1 VVVGFAGS
9 GNMAAAMARGWA
21 GAEGGPAE
29 MLFTDSGSGR
39 AVALAEEVGGRALGS
54 NAELSELS
62 DLLVLAVK
70 PKALDEVAGEA
81 QASAA
86 VVSLLGATS
95 LDRVADAF
103 PSATAVRVMPNLAVE
118 VRRGTLCVAAAP
130 GADEAPLAEVESL
143 LSLLGRVVEISDEQF
158 DAATAVMGCSPA
170 YFALAVEAIAA
181 AGAAD
186 GLDAE
191 LAHSLTID
199 AAAGTAELLR
209 ERDPAEVREAVASP
223 GGSTEAGLEA
233 LEAGNVAEGFA
244 EAVRASLARMRG

>member
-39 AVALAEEVGGRALGS
+39 AVALAEEVGGRALSS

-70 PKALDEVAGEA
+70 PKALDEVAHEV

-86 VVSLLGATS
+86 VVSLLGATPVS
-95 LDRVADAF
+95 RIADAF
-103 PSATAVRVMPNLAVE
+103 PAATAMRVMPNLAVE
-118 VRRGTLCVAAAP
+118 VRQGVLCFAVAP
-130 GADEAPLAEVESL
+130 GADEAPLAEVVSL
-143 LSLLGRVVEISDEQF
+143 LSLLGRVVALGDEQF

-170 YFALAVEAIAA
+170 YFALTVEAIAE
-181 AGAAD
+181 AGAAE

-191 LAHSLTID
+191 LARSLTVD

-209 ERDPAEVREAVASP
+209 ERDPAEVRDAVASP
-223 GGSTEAGLEA
+223 GGSTEAGLAA
-233 LEAGNVAEGFA
+233 LERLSVADAFA
-244 EAVRASLARMRG
+244 EAVRASLARMRE